1 MQKIHSSVSEKISK
15 KTIFDTQFPANQ
27 WITFLENGHL
37 GQMLYSV
44 GLYHHANKFIAA
56 FWRKCQKHDFL
67 TLNNLLIPKLF
78 SFKPET

>member
-1 MQKIHSSVSEKISK
+1 MLQSVDLYQHAKNQKIHSSVSEKISK

-44 GLYHHANKFIAA
+44 GLYHNADVVQCWPLSSCKNQI
-56 FWRKCQKHDFL
+56 
-67 TLNNLLIPKLF
+67 NL
-78 SFKPET
+78 